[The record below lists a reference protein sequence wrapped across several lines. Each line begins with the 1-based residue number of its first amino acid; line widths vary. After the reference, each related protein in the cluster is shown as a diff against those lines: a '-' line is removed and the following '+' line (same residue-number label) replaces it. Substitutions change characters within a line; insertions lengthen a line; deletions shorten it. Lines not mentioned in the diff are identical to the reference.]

1 VNEEALKRHKKGV
14 SGRFFTNTFLNYVG
28 QGFVMA
34 LTLVTAP
41 YTVHHLGP
49 ELFGILALVQ
59 LTAGFAGLLNLGI
72 GRALTKYVSELYWK
86 SDFHAINELFQ
97 TAWATCVIAGAAG
110 LIILIG
116 PKETIGKLF
125 FRGGPE
131 VSSVVGF
138 AIFVAAFGLFT
149 SILLEAITALPTA
162 LQRFGIC
169 NAVNVVG
176 GVVRSVGP
184 VIVLACGY
192 SIRAVLLVSLA
203 SNMLAVVAFAVISR
217 RLIPGLSL
225 WPKFSPPAFRKLFSF
240 SLPLLLSALF
250 SLIIVRVDRFIL
262 AYYMPL
268 AAVTFYT
275 LPYSISEKAQVGV
288 ANITSVVFPF
298 TSELHS
304 MGAFDKVHELYLRS
318 TKILMLVTL
327 PLTAILV
334 MLPGPILRYWL
345 GPEYAAQGAVAL
357 TLLGLATFMNA
368 ASAIATV
375 SSLGVGQAWLPA
387 ASAFVAS
394 AISLA
399 ANLVLIPR
407 YGINGAA
414 MAALVPQV
422 VVVPVFVYVVTK
434 MLKFSLWEL
443 ISHGFLRPLLCA
455 GIQAGIL
462 FLFRSSVNS
471 LFSLALLCLLSL
483 CVFGVLSL
491 FGAITREERKALF
504 GIPFFAANK
513 QRTVLSG
520 SSTAD

>member
-1 VNEEALKRHKKGV
+1 
-14 SGRFFTNTFLNYVG
+14 
-28 QGFVMA
+28 
-34 LTLVTAP
+34 
-41 YTVHHLGP
+41 
-49 ELFGILALVQ
+49 
-59 LTAGFAGLLNLGI
+59 
-72 GRALTKYVSELYWK
+72 
-86 SDFHAINELFQ
+86 
-97 TAWATCVIAGAAG
+97 VIAGAAG

-125 FRGGPE
+125 FRGRPE

-240 SLPLLLSALF
+240 SLPLLL
-250 SLIIVRVDRFIL
+250 
-262 AYYMPL
+262 
-268 AAVTFYT
+268 
-275 LPYSISEKAQVGV
+275 
-288 ANITSVVFPF
+288 
-298 TSELHS
+298 
-304 MGAFDKVHELYLRS
+304 
-318 TKILMLVTL
+318 
-327 PLTAILV
+327 TAILL
-334 MLPGPILRYWL
+334 MLPRPILRYWL